1 MRIYERKKF
10 TYGVVSILLGVT
22 LITLQFLKG
31 FRIKSVILSV
41 LMLIIG
47 IGEIYTSINKE
58 ALREAQIEE
67 SDERNKLISVIST
80 NKAFHI
86 SENVCF
92 VLTLLFVITG
102 AKLNEDSI
110 IGIGAGLGFSFSIM
124 MFSDIFSSIYYERHM

>member
-92 VLTLLFVITG
+92 VLMLLFVITG